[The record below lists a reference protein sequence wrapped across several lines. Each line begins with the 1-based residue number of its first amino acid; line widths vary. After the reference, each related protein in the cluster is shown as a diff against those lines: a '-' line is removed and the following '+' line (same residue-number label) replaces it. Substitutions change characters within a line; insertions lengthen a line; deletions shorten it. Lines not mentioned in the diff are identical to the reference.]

1 MKANINLSRDV
12 KRIQIF
18 IPVQLSPAP
27 PDSGLLP
34 DACYIS
40 ELKYSSTSRST
51 G

>member
-27 PDSGLLP
+27 PLTPASCPML
-34 DACYIS
+34 A
-40 ELKYSSTSRST
+40 TSAS
-51 G
+51 